1 MSVEDARDIFRCNT
15 IYFELLQQG
24 EEMGRTF
31 DSIIIGSGQAGPF
44 LAARLAGA
52 GRTVALV
59 ERKFLGGTCVNTGCT
74 PTKAMVASAK
84 VAHTARESARFGIH
98 LQGEVRVSLDEVKSR
113 AETILQ
119 NSRQSLGK
127 MLASAGSTVIYGHAR
142 FISPHEVQVGDEIF
156 RAQQIFINVGARA
169 AIPKLPGLDHVSYLT
184 NSSLLELT
192 ELPKHLIII
201 GGGAVGV
208 EFAQMFR
215 RFGSDV
221 TLVEMKSSLMHHE
234 DTAASALVAELL
246 QQEGVRLRLQAE
258 CLSFSKDTDGVCV
271 HVDCNEGDTAVHG
284 SHVLLAMGRTPNTSD
299 LGLQA
304 AGVMTD
310 SSGYIPVDCQLRTNV
325 AHIWALGDCNR
336 RGGFTHTAYNDFEI
350 VAANLLEGGNR
361 RVSDRIPARA
371 TYTDPPLAQVGMTE
385 EEARTTGR
393 ELLIATRPMKSVSR
407 AIEKGETF
415 GLMKAIVDAQ
425 TKRILGAMIFGVG
438 GDEAIH
444 SILDIMYADK
454 PYTTITNAV
463 HIHPTVS
470 ELIPTLLESLQPAT
484 RSDTTGSGHIES
496 RQD

>member
-1 MSVEDARDIFRCNT
+1 MSK
-15 IYFELLQQG
+15 
-24 EEMGRTF
+24 TF

-44 LAARLAGA
+44 LAARLAKA
-52 GRTVALV
+52 GQTVALV
-59 ERKFLGGTCVNTGCT
+59 ERQFLGGTCVNTGCT

-84 VAHTARESARFGIH
+84 AAHMAREAARFGIH
-98 LQGEVRVSLDEVKSR
+98 LQGDVQVSLAEVRAR

-119 NSRQSLGK
+119 NSRQSLAK
-127 MLASAGSTVIYGHAR
+127 MLANAGCTVVHGHAR
-142 FISPHEVQVGDEIF
+142 FISSHELQVGEEIL
-156 RAQQIFINVGARA
+156 RAEQIFINVGARA
-169 AIPKLPGLDHVSYLT
+169 AIPKLPGLEKVSYLT
-184 NSSLLELT
+184 NSSLLQLT
-192 ELPKHLIII
+192 ELPKHLIVV

-221 TLVEMKSSLMHHE
+221 TLIEMKARLMHHE
-234 DTAASALVAELL
+234 DATASALVAELL
-246 QQEGVRLRLQAE
+246 EQEGVRLRLNAE
-258 CLSFSKDTDGVCV
+258 CISFSKDHDGVCA
-271 HVDCNEGDTAVHG
+271 HVGCKEGDTDVHG
-284 SHVLLAMGRTPNTSD
+284 SHVLLAMGRTPNTND
-299 LGLQA
+299 LGLDA
-304 AGVMTD
+304 AGVETD
-310 SSGYIPVDCQLRTNV
+310 SSGYISVDDQLRTNV
-325 AHIWALGDCNR
+325 GHIWALGDCNR

-361 RVSDRIPARA
+361 RVTDRIPARA

-385 EEARTTGR
+385 EEARATGR
-393 ELLIATRPMKSVSR
+393 DLLIATRPMAWVSR

-463 HIHPTVS
+463 HIHPTVA
-470 ELIPTLLESLQPAT
+470 ELIPTLLGSLQPA
-484 RSDTTGSGHIES
+484 R
-496 RQD
+496 